1 MERTESRNRSK
12 LRDFY
17 KSQARENAELVRNP
31 QFNLDSSQFQKD
43 QFIDGVLRQMP
54 LAALLQKEREIGR
67 EISTLDQSMQSLV
80 YDNYN
85 KFIKATD
92 TIKQMRVDFKDIE
105 KSMDELVSE
114 MSQISKLSTSLNSK
128 MKPCRE
134 EVADLVE
141 QQETLTKMQFLF
153 ELPAELK
160 RKIEEG
166 DFESAVQDYVKANSV
181 LRNYEN
187 HPSFKSI
194 QEECE
199 LEYKSLLE
207 KLEEPFSNVDSKE
220 ELLIR
225 CIRILKNSDQKINA
239 KNNNL
244 ESFSAQISAVLAEI
258 CVSITSFKNIFQ
270 SKNLESSLV
279 AQHAHQSLKGHVND
293 ILEELT
299 DDFSEILVTNDLS
312 DDQLSTS
319 LDLWYSKLSATAQIL
334 PELNLTGRSEELVV
348 NQAKIRHDSIK
359 KSLFMKLEEEILNI
373 EKSESPGATN
383 ASILN
388 LIQESQHQL
397 DKFFTMSK
405 SYSQIEYFLVE
416 WNDMTKTLR
425 VDAVE
430 HIASFC
436 QKTLQTAHP
445 ALLFPLSSLA
455 SIWSET
461 TVDQCIERKDRQ
473 TVNRLKISFSQI
485 CSAALKELVLIRGCH
500 CAELIH
506 RSVMAKDWLNTSE
519 PRGPRPIVKT
529 FIDEIRKIDEECS
542 KFMRQG
548 VRPAKSTRSGSMR
561 IETLSQRSNLNIQRL
576 FTDKIEIYD
585 VVQSTTISVTS
596 GIIKIALKAMLE
608 SVRLKTF
615 SSYGLQQ
622 IQVDLSCLHHILWR
636 YCEDE
641 SHMSTI
647 SDEILQSAALR
658 ALERELMEADVIDLI
673 VEKAQLA

>member
-1 MERTESRNRSK
+1 MNVEIPFESERHAEIALNSVIQDEEPRAGTHIERKITVEGNLLK
-12 LRDFY
+12 IHWEAE
-17 KSQARENAELVRNP
+17 QAR
-31 QFNLDSSQFQKD
+31 
-43 QFIDGVLRQMP
+43 ILRTSAQS
-54 LAALLQKEREIGR
+54 LLQLLILVTQTIEQFDGWTSRTSR
-67 EISTLDQSMQSLV
+67 SQWTSSSLKCPRSP
-80 YDNYN
+80 NS
-85 KFIKATD
+85 
-92 TIKQMRVDFKDIE
+92 RP
-105 KSMDELVSE
+105 VS
-114 MSQISKLSTSLNSK
+114 ILKL
-128 MKPCRE
+128 KPCRA
-134 EVADLVE
+134 EVANLVE

-160 RKIEEG
+160 RKIKEG
-166 DFESAVQDYVKANSV
+166 DFESAVDDYIKANSV
-181 LRNYEN
+181 LKNYDN

-199 LEYKSLLE
+199 LEYKELVA
-207 KLEEPFSNVDSKE
+207 KLEEPFSENDSEE

-225 CIRILKNSDQKINA
+225 CIRLLVKLDEDRSSSLADGFLKSRITKVKHRDNTLK
-239 KNNNL
+239 
-244 ESFSAQISAVLAEI
+244 SFSSEISAILADI
-258 CVSITSFKNIFQ
+258 CVNITSFKNVFHER
-270 SKNLESSLV
+270 NLNSSLA
-279 AQHAHQSLKGHVND
+279 AQHAYQSLKRHVND

-348 NQAKIRHDSIK
+348 SQAKIRHDSIRK
-359 KSLFMKLEEEILNI
+359 TLFMKLEEEILKI

-383 ASILN
+383 AAILT
-388 LIQESQHQL
+388 LIRDSQHQL

-416 WNDMTKTLR
+416 WSDMAKTLKI
-425 VDAVE
+425 DAVD

-436 QKTLQTAHP
+436 KKTLETAHP
-445 ALLFPLSSLA
+445 ALLFPLSALA

-485 CSAALKELVLIRGCH
+485 CSAALKELVIIRGCH
-500 CAELIH
+500 CAELIY
-506 RSVMAKDWLNTSE
+506 RSVMAKDWLNASE

-529 FIDEIRKIDEECS
+529 FTDEIRKIDEECS
-542 KFMRQG
+542 KFMRPG

-561 IETLSQRSNLNIQRL
+561 IDTLSQRSTLNIQRL

-585 VVQSTTISVTS
+585 TVQSTTISVTS

-658 ALERELMEADVIDLI
+658 ALERELMEADVIELI